1 MGGEPGTGEEDQRSG
16 GPVVNLQPNFETIQ
30 ACRKYEGHLYGHKI
44 KQRILYY
51 DQSDPRVAQRV
62 RSKRQDERNS
72 TSSQRRRQTSSNLV
86 RMLKVM
92 RVGHRQ
98 GGGVGG
104 VRQAS
109 FRKPRRSFGASE
121 QGTHTSTNTDTTACG
136 TCVGEAF
143 GS

>member
-1 MGGEPGTGEEDQRSG
+1 MDE
-16 GPVVNLQPNFETIQ
+16 
-30 ACRKYEGHLYGHKI
+30 C
-44 KQRILYY
+44 ILYD

-72 TSSQRRRQTSSNLV
+72 TSSQRRHQTSSNLV
-86 RMLKVM
+86 RARKVM

-109 FRKPRRSFGASE
+109 FAK
-121 QGTHTSTNTDTTACG
+121 TTS
-136 TCVGEAF
+136 
-143 GS
+143 